1 MFIDKKLTIL
11 SQLFVYYI
19 LVFIGHKRHV
29 LSFKSILKILP
40 IFSFTMTTNK
50 ETFTTTLISFRTPI
64 IITMILFFRFPPIII
79 TMLFLRTPIIITMI
93 LFFRF
98 PPFITTM
105 LFLRTPTIITM
116 ILFFRFPPVIT
127 TMLFLRTPAIIF
139 PGHYFIPP
147 FNRIHT
153 ILCFS
158 KRMACLF
165 NLLFY
170 LYMIEC
176 FLLDIEF
183 IQTMLIFK
191 R

>member
-1 MFIDKKLTIL
+1 MLIYKKLTIL

-29 LSFKSILKILP
+29 LSFKSISKILP
-40 IFSFTMTTNK
+40 IFSLTMTTNK

-79 TMLFLRTPIIITMI
+79 T
-93 LFFRF
+93 
-98 PPFITTM
+98 
-105 LFLRTPTIITM
+105 
-116 ILFFRFPPVIT
+116 

-139 PGHYFIPP
+139 PGHSFIPP

-158 KRMACLF
+158 KRMACLLTYYF
-165 NLLFY
+165 T
-170 LYMIEC
+170 
-176 FLLDIEF
+176 F
-183 IQTMLIFK
+183 I
-191 R
+191 

>member
-29 LSFKSILKILP
+29 LSFKSILKMLP

-64 IITMILFFRFPPIII
+64 IITMILFFRFPPII
-79 TMLFLRTPIIITMI
+79 
-93 LFFRF
+93 
-98 PPFITTM
+98 
-105 LFLRTPTIITM
+105 
-116 ILFFRFPPVIT
+116 T

-139 PGHYFIPP
+139 PGHSFIPP

-158 KRMACLF
+158 KRMACLLTYYF
-165 NLLFY
+165 T
-170 LYMIEC
+170 
-176 FLLDIEF
+176 F
-183 IQTMLIFK
+183 I
-191 R
+191 